1 MGVNNC
7 LPLTKVI
14 ALFYCHAMT
23 NTSWIAAL
31 NYAGTIHPQ
40 LRVSQLKF
48 LFIVKEH
55 PNKSLSELAEL
66 MGVTLPAISRA
77 VDVFGS
83 SRKHKGRDLSLGFI
97 EASRNVIDDR
107 VITVKLTP
115 KGSHFI
121 HSFLEHF

>member
-1 MGVNNC
+1 MNSN
-7 LPLTKVI
+7 I
-14 ALFYCHAMT
+14 Q
-23 NTSWIAAL
+23 WIAAL
-31 NYAGTIHPQ
+31 NFAGTIHPQ

-55 PNKSLSELAEL
+55 PNKSLSELSEL

-83 SRKHKGRDLSLGFI
+83 SKKHKARDLSLGFI

-107 VITVKLTP
+107 VITVKLTS
-115 KGSHFI
+115 KGLHFI
-121 HSFLEHF
+121 NSFLNHF